1 MSVLPVQTKNF
12 WESQGFLIGVITL
25 LGSLWGLS
33 EASATSLV
41 VAVTGGVGAIA
52 AVLQFFKTSKFR
64 GISDVLKD
72 GNTWV
77 YLTAT
82 FGAFLPNAGELF
94 PALRGVVDAIISK
107 NFGLIISS
115 LVALGVMV
123 YNIFIKKKSAVK
135 PALT

>member
-1 MSVLPVQTKNF
+1 MSALPVQTKNW

-25 LGSLWGLS
+25 LGSLWGFS

-41 VAVTGGVGAIA
+41 VAVTGAVGALA

-64 GISDVLKD
+64 GFAEVLRD
-72 GNTWV
+72 GNTWA
-77 YLTAT
+77 YLAAT

-123 YNIFIKKKSAVK
+123 YNIFIKKKAAVTVAK
-135 PALT
+135 T